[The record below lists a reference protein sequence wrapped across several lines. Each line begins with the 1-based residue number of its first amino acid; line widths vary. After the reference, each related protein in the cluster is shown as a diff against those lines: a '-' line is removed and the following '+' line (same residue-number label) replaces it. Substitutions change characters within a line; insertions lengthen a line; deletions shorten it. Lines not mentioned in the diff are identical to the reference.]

1 MLLQRRHSFLS
12 PQPAGRVRQQEPGVS
27 CSSGPSLLLTRLPPA
42 QLASLLQASMDSLVL
57 WVWFSQWKVPARNW
71 RMGRWSDR
79 GVYSRAYV
87 PPSKALAPVRGPSP
101 FPTAPS
107 SGLHSCL
114 LTLPLQAWG
123 WSLTHALKCPQHS
136 LLVSPAPPV
145 LLLNVPQLP
154 PGLDTCS
161 LPRP

>member
-1 MLLQRRHSFLS
+1 MCYYIVIVDFIDMESNDHKNALHKYM
-12 PQPAGRVRQQEPGVS
+12 QELMEADRAKHNVLPLTKFG
-27 CSSGPSLLLTRLPPA
+27 LMQLTRQRIRPVTEINT
-42 QLASLLQASMDSLVL
+42 M
-57 WVWFSQWKVPARNW
+57 
-71 RMGRWSDR
+71 
-79 GVYSRAYV
+79 
-87 PPSKALAPVRGPSP
+87 VRGPSP

-114 LTLPLQAWG
+114 LPLPLQAWG